1 MNETLPPFSCTNT
14 PEIPALLANLN
25 CSLAISTYQAGK
37 VILLSAP
44 TGARLIQL
52 PRTFRKPMGMAVA
65 GQRMAVA
72 TLEEVV
78 VLANAPYLASA
89 YPRKPNT
96 YDALYTPR
104 AIYYTGVLDLHDMQW
119 GTDGLWAVNTRF
131 SCLSLIDDAFSFT
144 PRWQPPFITELVPND
159 LCHLN
164 GLALVDGQ
172 PRYVTAL
179 GATTTEKGWRH
190 NKLEGG
196 ILMEVPGGEVLL
208 SGLPMPHSPRLYDG
222 KLYLLLS
229 ATGELVCAD
238 LERGSYETV
247 VKLPGF
253 ARGMSRYGDYL
264 FIGISRMRE
273 QKVFADLPV
282 GHLKPFAGIVV
293 VHLPS
298 GQTVGHIEYLTSC
311 QEIYDV
317 QVLEGIR
324 RPGILGFDN
333 NQYRLA
339 LSLPGGGFWGE
350 EAEDDGESQD
360 QEARHPSH
368 HNNQST
374 AQTQTEP

>member
-14 PEIPALLANLN
+14 PEIPGLLAQLG

-44 TGARLIQL
+44 SGERLIQL
-52 PRTFRKPMGMAVA
+52 PRTFRKPMGMAVSE
-65 GQRMAVA
+65 QRMAVA

-78 VLANAPYLASA
+78 VLANSPYLAPS

-96 YDALYTPR
+96 YDALYAPR
-104 AIYYTGVLDLHDMQW
+104 AVYYTGVLDLHDMQW
-119 GTDGLWAVNTRF
+119 GAEGLWAVNTRF
-131 SCLSLIDDAFSFT
+131 SCLSLIDDVFSFT
-144 PRWQPPFITELVPND
+144 PRWQPPFITELMPD
-159 LCHLN
+159 DYCHLN
-164 GLALVDGQ
+164 GLAMVDGR

-179 GATTTEKGWRH
+179 GTTTTEKAWRH

-196 ILMEVPGGEVLL
+196 VLMEVPSGEILL
-208 SGLPMPHSPRLYDG
+208 AGLPMPHSPRLYDG

-282 GHLKPFAGIVV
+282 GHLKPFAGVVV

-298 GQTVGHIEYLTSC
+298 GQIVGNIEYLTSC

-317 QVLEGIR
+317 QVLEGTR

-339 LSLPGGGFWGE
+339 LSLPTGGFWGE
-350 EAEDDGESQD
+350 APEEDDQPQSQER
-360 QEARHPSH
+360 QHPPRRRPQPAAQSH
-368 HNNQST
+368 SET
-374 AQTQTEP
+374 